1 MYNDPNQP
9 QPPPYGQQPYQ
20 QQPTQNS
27 QPPYGQPDQQYGP
40 PYGQPQYGV
49 PPVPNYAQ
57 PQQQKKGSLRW
68 LWITLG
74 IILGLVVLVCGGCV
88 IASALGVGF
97 LAKTVAAP
105 ITTVDQ
111 YYGAIKAQDYTKAY
125 SYLDS
130 NATLAAQ
137 GPSIP
142 VTSVDTFTVAA
153 RAVDTSAGPVSSYNI
168 VNTSVNN
175 STATITVHVTR
186 GGQSYDVHLQ
196 LRDVGNGNWKIVN
209 GDGI

>member
-9 QPPPYGQQPYQ
+9 QPPPYGQQP
-20 QQPTQNS
+20 TQYS
-27 QPPYGQPDQQYGP
+27 QPPYGQPDQHYGP

-57 PQQQKKGSLRW
+57 PQQQKKRSLRW
-68 LWITLG
+68 LWITLA
-74 IILGLVVLVCGGCV
+74 IIVGLVLLVCGGCV
-88 IASALGVGF
+88 IAGGF

-111 YYGAIKAQDYTKAY
+111 YYGAIKAQNYTKAY

-130 NATLAAQ
+130 NATLTVQ
-137 GPSIP
+137 GQSVP
-142 VTSVDTFTVAA
+142 VTSVDTFTAAA
-153 RAVDTSAGPVSSYNI
+153 RAVDTSLGPVSSYNI

-175 STATITVHVTR
+175 STATITVHVTGR
-186 GGQSYDVHLQ
+186 GQSYDVHLE
-196 LRDVGNGNWKIVN
+196 LRDVGNGNWKIVS
-209 GDGI
+209 GDGF

>member
-20 QQPTQNS
+20 QQPTQYS
-27 QPPYGQPDQQYGP
+27 QPPYGQPDQQYAP

-57 PQQQKKGSLRW
+57 PQQQKKRSLRW
-68 LWITLG
+68 LWITLA
-74 IILGLVVLVCGGCV
+74 IIVGLVLLVCGGCV
-88 IASALGVGF
+88 IAGGF

-105 ITTVDQ
+105 FTTVNQ

-130 NATLAAQ
+130 NATLTPQ
-137 GPSIP
+137 GQANIP
-142 VTSVDTFTVAA
+142 VTSVDTFTLAA

-168 VNTSVNN
+168 ANTNVNN
-175 STATITVHVTR
+175 NTATITVHVTR
-186 GGQSYDVHLQ
+186 GSHSYDVHLQ
-196 LRDVGNGNWKIVN
+196 LRDVGNGNWKIVS